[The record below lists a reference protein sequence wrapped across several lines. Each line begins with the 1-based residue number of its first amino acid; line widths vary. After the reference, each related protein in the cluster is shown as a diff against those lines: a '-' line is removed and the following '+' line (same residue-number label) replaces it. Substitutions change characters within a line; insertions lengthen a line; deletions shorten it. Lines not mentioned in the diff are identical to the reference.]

1 MDTKN
6 IANEIQKYLPE
17 NRCKY
22 FRKEEATTYH
32 GDVFDHP
39 SYRSYCVKNGEKK
52 ELIIPTQQCLRCQI
66 NQRINEGA
74 SRHD

>member
-32 GDVFDHP
+32 GNVFDHP

-52 ELIIPTQQCLRCQI
+52 
-66 NQRINEGA
+66 N
-74 SRHD
+74 

>member
-39 SYRSYCVKNGEKK
+39 SYRSYCVKNGEK
-52 ELIIPTQQCLRCQI
+52 
-66 NQRINEGA
+66 RINHPNTTVFKV
-74 SRHD
+74 SN